1 MVNQWTLDPG
11 SFKACMGFGLSR
23 KGQVAKVQRPFTV
36 ALPIV
41 IVSGCGSV
49 AFGMGAQKGCQP
61 SLKTVHGYRDFPMA
75 FTQGWIQ
82 RCHGDLTG
90 DFTGSQ
96 AKGKGILPWVQ
107 ALALFPAKSCGIGLP
122 TRKGQ

>member
-1 MVNQWTLDPG
+1 
-11 SFKACMGFGLSR
+11 MGFRLSR
-23 KGQVAKVQRPFTV
+23 KGQVAKVRKPVRITV
-36 ALPIV
+36 AIPIV

-49 AFGMGAQKGCQP
+49 AFGIGAQKGCQA
-61 SLKTVHGYRDFPMA
+61 SVATVHGHRDFPMA

-96 AKGKGILPWVQ
+96 AKGKGILPRAQ